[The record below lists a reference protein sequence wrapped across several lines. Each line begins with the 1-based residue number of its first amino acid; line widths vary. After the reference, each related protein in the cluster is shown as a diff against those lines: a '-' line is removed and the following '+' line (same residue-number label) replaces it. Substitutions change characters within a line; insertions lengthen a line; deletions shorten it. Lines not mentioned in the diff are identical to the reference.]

1 MKFCACTIVLQCY
14 VSVRDGNKAT
24 LPLIMVWCPALRK
37 CTQPIL
43 NEKHRKLSISNSD
56 LVLTASQIHESSPF
70 FKLWWFFLKLHL
82 TQWTIDQYTL
92 ATLNI
97 VMIVTKIL
105 LWTSKQCT
113 CDNCSLFVNQSKQE
127 QLGFKILTK
136 KTKQNNYSQL
146 LHSDNK
152 WITTISLFS
161 LFLWHCYY
169 NLQTE
174 KRIYIVLNFPNN
186 YMANV
191 LISNLEKQSN

>member
-105 LWTSKQCT
+105 LWTSKQCVIT
-113 CDNCSLFVNQSKQE
+113 APYLWIKVNKNSLASKSSQKNQNKTITANCYTLTINESQQS
-127 QLGFKILTK
+127 
-136 KTKQNNYSQL
+136 
-146 LHSDNK
+146 H
-152 WITTISLFS
+152 FS
-161 LFLWHCYY
+161 LYFYDTVIIICR
-169 NLQTE
+169 QRKE
-174 KRIYIVLNFPNN
+174 YIKF
-186 YMANV
+186 
-191 LISNLEKQSN
+191 SQ

>member
-24 LPLIMVWCPALRK
+24 LPHIMVWCPALRK

-70 FKLWWFFLKLHL
+70 FKLWWFFFKFHL

-97 VMIVTKIL
+97 VMIVTWL
-105 LWTSKQCT
+105 LQK
-113 CDNCSLFVNQSKQE
+113 
-127 QLGFKILTK
+127 
-136 KTKQNNYSQL
+136 Y
-146 LHSDNK
+146 
-152 WITTISLFS
+152 
-161 LFLWHCYY
+161 CYG
-169 NLQTE
+169 Q
-174 KRIYIVLNFPNN
+174 VS
-186 YMANV
+186 NV
-191 LISNLEKQSN
+191 W

>member
-1 MKFCACTIVLQCY
+1 MKFCARTIVLQCY

-24 LPLIMVWCPALRK
+24 LPHIMVWCPALRK

-105 LWTSKQCT
+105 LWTSKQCVIT
-113 CDNCSLFVNQSKQE
+113 APYLWIKVNKNSLASKSSQ
-127 QLGFKILTK
+127 K
-136 KTKQNNYSQL
+136 KQKQNNYSQL

-174 KRIYIVLNFPNN
+174 KRIYIKF
-186 YMANV
+186 
-191 LISNLEKQSN
+191 SQ